1 MVNASTDRNAYD
13 DDMAHT
19 TKDALKRPHRATRL
33 RGGIY
38 PVTGVFIGAIVML
51 GIVFYFA

>member
-1 MVNASTDRNAYD
+1 MANASTDRNVYD

-19 TKDALKRPHRATRL
+19 TKDALKRPHRATPL

-38 PVTGVFIGAIVML
+38 PVTGAIICAIVML
-51 GIVFYFA
+51 GVMFYFV